1 MKPSPKRLVVRSVK
15 YYSEYDE
22 DQFFGWLEKIPCVA
36 GSHGKGV
43 DLFVDLNDG
52 KVDDESLRELLAL
65 FNRYNVDMSQLAIF
79 ESSSNRQ
86 WFREPRAYWY
96 AKVFEDK

>member
-1 MKPSPKRLVVRSVK
+1 MKPSPKRLVARSVG
-15 YYSEYDE
+15 YYSKYDE

-36 GSHGKGV
+36 GCRGEKV
-43 DLFVDLNDG
+43 DLFIDLHDG
-52 KVDDESLRELLAL
+52 EVDDKSLRELLAL

-96 AKVFEDK
+96 TKVFECK